1 MLHSY
6 EAIIEDGKIKW
17 LGSEPEISIARVIVT
32 ILSNE
37 QPRALRRTPPSSI
50 AGKGKTLGDL
60 VSPIVEEEDW
70 ECLK

>member
-1 MLHSY
+1 MLRSY
-6 EAIIEDGKIKW
+6 KAIIEDGKIKW
-17 LGSEPEISIARVIVT
+17 LGSEPEILKARVIVT
-32 ILSNE
+32 ILSHE
-37 QPRALRRTPPSSI
+37 QPRTLRRTPPSSI